1 MSSLKQSGFDKS
13 RSRNPDWFVYARKT
27 IGPWML
33 EPLTVPYLRSSSVWC
48 PAFFAWRTNGGATSP
63 GLRVGISAEKTK
75 YGMTAR
81 RSAAREL
88 EQGIVF

>member
-13 RSRNPDWFVYARKT
+13 RSRNPDRFVTARKM

-33 EPLTVPYLRSSSVWC
+33 ESLTVPYLRSSSACC
-48 PAFFAWRTNGGATSP
+48 PVFFTWITNGGATSP
-63 GLRVGISAEKTK
+63 GIRVGISAEKIRH
-75 YGMTAR
+75 GMTAR